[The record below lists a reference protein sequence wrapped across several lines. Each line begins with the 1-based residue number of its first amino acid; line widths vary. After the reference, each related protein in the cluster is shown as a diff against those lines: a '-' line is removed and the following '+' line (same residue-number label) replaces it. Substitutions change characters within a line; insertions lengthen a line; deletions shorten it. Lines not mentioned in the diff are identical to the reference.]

1 MTAGQCIGGCVLG
14 VSSRGWGLCAP
25 GFCDIIKAQVWS
37 GGAEGRGVNMRPPR
51 PPSLLTLPQLRI
63 PWLLFFFFS
72 SSASRRPRF
81 LWGRKSAL
89 LPVTVPFHVVTSSC
103 FARRLTEPRSCFPPA
118 ASSGRQAG
126 GTGSSY
132 RRPHAAAFAN
142 ASVSAGFHNTLRCSW
157 LKSPNFTCRCFHFQ
171 NAPSFQ
177 NSAIVQTVSTVFF
190 FLSRVFA
197 ERNKRLSFFQTRQ
210 CYCHS
215 FIQNKIGPQSA
226 AGDQSS
232 VP

>member
-1 MTAGQCIGGCVLG
+1 
-14 VSSRGWGLCAP
+14 
-25 GFCDIIKAQVWS
+25 
-37 GGAEGRGVNMRPPR
+37 MRPP
-51 PPSLLTLPQLRI
+51 LTPLSAYVAAAPHSMAS
-63 PWLLFFFFS
+63 FFFFPS

-103 FARRLTEPRSCFPPA
+103 FARRLTEPRSCIPPA

-126 GTGSSY
+126 GRAG
-132 RRPHAAAFAN
+132 PAAVNGGLARQP
-142 ASVSAGFHNTLRCSW
+142 SPTLRRLLAFTTHCAVAG
-157 LKSPNFTCRCFHFQ
+157 LKVRISHGAVFISRMP
-171 NAPSFQ
+171 PSFQ
-177 NSAIVQTVSTVFF
+177 NSAIVQTVSTIFFF
-190 FLSRVFA
+190 FLLRVFA